1 MKRTL
6 LALVLAPLMM
16 GPAMAAQG
24 GCGFDNQAE
33 GGLFATCEE
42 EKKEVILT
50 GLLGFEELRQQP
62 GYEANFDAYQADA
75 ALVAKLAAIDTPTEL
90 VVIVGT
96 WCPDCHRETPRLAK
110 ILAEANNP
118 NLSVKYIGIDRSRTD
133 PEGLAAQYDFQR
145 IPTVLVF
152 QEGEEQG
159 RIVERPTSETLEQDL
174 INILGTTE

>member
-6 LALVLAPLMM
+6 LALLLAPLMM

-24 GCGFDNQAE
+24 GCGFDKAE
-33 GGLFATCEE
+33 GGLFATCDE

-50 GLLGFEELRQQP
+50 GILGFEELRQQP
-62 GYEANFDAYQADA
+62 GYEANFEAYQADA
-75 ALVAKLAAIDTPTEL
+75 ALIAKLAAIDTPTEL

-110 ILAEANNP
+110 ILAQANNP
-118 NLSVKYIGIDRSRTD
+118 NLTVKYIGIDRSRTD

-145 IPTVLVF
+145 IPTMLVF
-152 QEGEEQG
+152 QQGEEQG
-159 RIVERPTSETLEQDL
+159 RIVERPASESLEQDL
-174 INILGTTE
+174 VNILGTGE

>member
-62 GYEANFDAYQADA
+62 GYEANFDTYQADA